1 MGMGMGVMMLVWLVV
16 VVVLG
21 LAAVRLVARQL
32 PSASKPDEDRLLA
45 NQAEQIEELQDE
57 LRRVK
62 EQAEFTE
69 KLLTER
75 HDSEEDAPEEGPR
88 D

>member
-1 MGMGMGVMMLVWLVV
+1 MLLWLVV
-16 VVVLG
+16 LVVLG
-21 LAAVRLVARQL
+21 VAAVRLVTRQL
-32 PSASKPDEDRLLA
+32 PASDADEDRLLA
-45 NQAEQIEELQDE
+45 NQAEQIEQLEEE

-62 EQAEFTE
+62 EQADFTE

-75 HDSEEDAPEEGPR
+75 HESDDEGPPEEGSP